1 MARGGYGHGSGVPL
15 HERVRQTGSEPL
27 APREDS
33 FAGPAP
39 PDAAPSDAA
48 PSDAA
53 PSDAGPADAAPTDA
67 VAPGGCPARHCWVT
81 VPVDGPAARP
91 GLLLEWRRGDRGRWE
106 GRVAYAAELRPGR
119 WASVEEWIPAEL
131 LSAG

>member
-39 PDAAPSDAA
+39 
-48 PSDAA
+48 
-53 PSDAGPADAAPTDA
+53 ADAAPTETA
-67 VAPGGCPARHCWVT
+67 PTETAPTETAAPGGCPARHCWVT